1 LPKLASLNAILDDDA
16 AVRAGRTLLDIA
28 RAFMDGGATFIQLRA
43 KQRSSAWMLDTA
55 DALVA
60 LGLQIDKREDRIEII
75 INDRADIARLSGAAG
90 VHVGQEDL
98 SPEDVRPLVGGN
110 AIIGL
115 STHSIA
121 QLDDAVTRPID
132 YVAVGPVFGTGSKD
146 TGYDAVGLRM
156 VEEAA
161 KRARP
166 RGLGVVAIG
175 GITLDSAPDVIRAG
189 ATSVAVISDL
199 LATGDPRARVSRYL
213 DRLAQVGGV

>member
-1 LPKLASLNAILDDDA
+1 MLS
-16 AVRAGRTLLDIA
+16 VA
-28 RAFMDGGATFIQLRA
+28 RAFLDGGATFIQLRA
-43 KQRSSAWMLDTA
+43 KQRSSAWLLDTA
-55 DALVA
+55 DALVSPGA
-60 LGLQIDKREDRIEII
+60 QII
-75 INDRADIARLSGAAG
+75 INDRADVARLAGAAG
-90 VHVGQEDL
+90 VHVGQDDL
-98 SPEDVRPLVGGN
+98 PPEAVRRLIGETGIVGV
-110 AIIGL
+110 

-132 YVAVGPVFGTGSKD
+132 YVAVGPVFGTGSKH

-175 GITLDSAPDVIRAG
+175 GITLDRAPDVIRAG

-199 LATGDPRARVSRYL
+199 LVTGDPRARVSQYL
-213 DRLAQVGGV
+213 DKLAQVGGV

>member
-16 AVRAGRTLLDIA
+16 TARAGRDLLEVA
-28 RAFMDGGATFIQLRA
+28 RAFLDGGATFIQLRA
-43 KQRSSAWMLDTA
+43 KQRSSAWLLETA

-60 LGLQIDKREDRIEII
+60 LQPNTLDII
-75 INDRADIARLSGAAG
+75 INDRADVARLAGAAG
-90 VHVGQEDL
+90 VHVGQDDL
-98 SPEDVRPLVGGN
+98 PPEAVRRLIGEAG
-110 AIIGL
+110 IIGF

-132 YVAVGPVFGTGSKD
+132 YVAVGPVFGTGSKN

-175 GITLDSAPDVIRAG
+175 GITLDRAADVFRAG

-199 LATGDPRARVSRYL
+199 LATGDPRSRVSRYL

>member
-1 LPKLASLNAILDDDA
+1 M
-16 AVRAGRTLLDIA
+16 IA
-28 RAFMDGGATFIQLRA
+28 D
-43 KQRSSAWMLDTA
+43 
-55 DALVA
+55 V
-60 LGLQIDKREDRIEII
+60 
-75 INDRADIARLSGAAG
+75 ARLAGAAG
-90 VHVGQEDL
+90 VHVGQDDL
-98 SPEDVRPLVGGN
+98 PPEAVRRLIGETGIV
-110 AIIGL
+110 GL

-132 YVAVGPVFGTGSKD
+132 YVAVGPVFGTGSKN

-175 GITLDSAPDVIRAG
+175 GITLDRAPDVIRAG

-199 LATGDPRARVSRYL
+199 LTTGDPRSRVSQYL